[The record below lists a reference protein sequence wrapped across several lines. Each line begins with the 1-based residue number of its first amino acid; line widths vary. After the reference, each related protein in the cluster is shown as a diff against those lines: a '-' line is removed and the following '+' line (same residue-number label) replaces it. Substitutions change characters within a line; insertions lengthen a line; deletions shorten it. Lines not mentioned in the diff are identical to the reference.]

1 MSTGT
6 ILFAELLRGFRD
18 RAELTQEELAERA
31 RISRDAVGLLERG
44 VRRRPHTDTVTRLAV
59 ALELAADERAQ
70 FEAAAR
76 HPAPLVAPAQS
87 PLWPLASTIL
97 VGRAEAID
105 AVVALFQQPTAR
117 LVTLTGPGGVGKT
130 RLALAAAQQLLDA
143 FADGVVFVPLAAISA
158 PELVVGAI
166 TTALGIRE
174 RAGQTMQQ
182 GLIQALQPRHTLLV
196 LDNFEH
202 LLPAASLVSD
212 LLATCSRLAVLATSR
227 APLHLAAEQQF
238 AVAPLEVPTW
248 QEASL
253 EQILELPAVALF
265 QERARS
271 VVPNFAVT
279 ATNAEAVLAI
289 CRRLEGLPLAIELA
303 AAWIKLLPP
312 QILLERLDRR
322 LPLLVGGPRDL
333 PARQRAMH
341 DTIAWSYD
349 LLDAGEQA
357 LLRRLA
363 VFVGGFTL
371 AGAEAIGA
379 RAHEPDHTVLN
390 GLARLVDASL
400 LHSPSDAP
408 LTWEESGTPRYTML
422 ETVREFA
429 LDRLNVSGECEV
441 VQRQHAD
448 YYLYLAESLAPGR
461 ADAHEA
467 AALAELEGERPNLR
481 AALQWALDHD
491 DISTAARLAV
501 ALWQFWGI
509 HTHLSEGRVWLERV
523 LTRAD
528 QAATPEQ
535 MSPALRA
542 KLLYATGS
550 LTHAQA
556 AYPRATEL
564 FTAALALWRGLGDTP
579 GIAGCL
585 YNLGFIAYEQGDLA
599 RANEL
604 HTEARGMVPPLD
616 EVPST
621 ALYLTSLGNALRAHG
636 RLDDAKQA
644 YAESLELWRSVGRD
658 WGIAEVL
665 TGLGD
670 LAQAQGDADH
680 ALAYYRESLTL
691 HAKLGN
697 KLGLATCFA
706 GLAQGA
712 STKGQPEQ
720 VARLLGAATALREQ
734 VGAPRSPAETIT
746 DEQAIAAARA
756 ALGEDTFARNWEQG
770 CRMPLA
776 HLVREVLGVP
786 A

>member
-1 MSTGT
+1 
-6 ILFAELLRGFRD
+6 
-18 RAELTQEELAERA
+18 
-31 RISRDAVGLLERG
+31 
-44 VRRRPHTDTVTRLAV
+44 
-59 ALELAADERAQ
+59 
-70 FEAAAR
+70 
-76 HPAPLVAPAQS
+76 
-87 PLWPLASTIL
+87 
-97 VGRAEAID
+97 
-105 AVVALFQQPTAR
+105 
-117 LVTLTGPGGVGKT
+117 
-130 RLALAAAQQLLDA
+130 
-143 FADGVVFVPLAAISA
+143 
-158 PELVVGAI
+158 
-166 TTALGIRE
+166 
-174 RAGQTMQQ
+174 
-182 GLIQALQPRHTLLV
+182 
-196 LDNFEH
+196 
-202 LLPAASLVSD
+202 
-212 LLATCSRLAVLATSR
+212 
-227 APLHLAAEQQF
+227 
-238 AVAPLEVPTW
+238 
-248 QEASL
+248 
-253 EQILELPAVALF
+253 
-265 QERARS
+265 
-271 VVPNFAVT
+271 VVPSFSVT

-303 AAWIKLLPP
+303 AAWSKLLPP
-312 QILLERLDRR
+312 QMLLERLDRR
-322 LPLLVGGPRDL
+322 LPLLVGGPSDL
-333 PARQRAMH
+333 PERQRTMH

-371 AGAEAIGA
+371 AGAEAVGA
-379 RAHEPDHTVLN
+379 PTPAPDHTVLN

-408 LTWEESGTPRYTML
+408 PTWEESGTPRYTML

-429 LDRLNVSGECEV
+429 LDCLNVSGECEV

-448 YYLYLAESLAPGR
+448 YYLHLAESLAPGR
-461 ADAHEA
+461 GDAHEA
-467 AALAELEGERPNLR
+467 AALAELEDERPNLR

-491 DISTAARLAV
+491 DILTAARLAV

-509 HTHLSEGRVWLERV
+509 HAHLSEGRAWLESVLARV
-523 LTRAD
+523 D
-528 QAATPEQ
+528 QAATSEGL
-535 MSPALRA
+535 SPTLRA

-550 LTHAQA
+550 LTRAQA
-556 AYPRATEL
+556 AYPRASEL

-604 HTEARGMVPPLD
+604 HAQARGMAPPLD
-616 EVPST
+616 EAPST
-621 ALYLTSLGNALRAHG
+621 AMYLTSLGNALRAHG

-644 YAESLELWRSVGRD
+644 YAESLELWRCVGRD

-697 KLGLATCFA
+697 KLGMATCFA
-706 GLAQGA
+706 GLAQHA
-712 STKGQPEQ
+712 SAKGQPEQ

-734 VGAPRSPAETIT
+734 VGAPRSPAETIA
-746 DEQAIAAARA
+746 DSQVIAAARA
-756 ALGEDTFARNWEQG
+756 TLGEDVFARDWEQG
-770 CRMPLA
+770 RRMPLA